1 MNPLILYSPD
11 GKRTRR
17 VYQIDAPGW
26 INAGWTT
33 EPPSTKEQ
41 ESVMLRADVNVQ
53 PEKVS
58 ELEPIQNLDRAKAQK
73 IQPTQEN
80 RTSAAKAAIK

>member
-26 INAGWTT
+26 INAGWLAA
-33 EPPSTKEQ
+33 PPSLQEQ
-41 ESVMLRADVNVQ
+41 ELAFLPLQQDIDECESPNAEEQVTELPPQETRA
-53 PEKVS
+53 PKT
-58 ELEPIQNLDRAKAQK
+58 K
-73 IQPTQEN
+73 
-80 RTSAAKAAIK
+80 AAK